1 MQRAT
6 FHQRTSNLKKQGR
19 TRHEPARPGP
29 FQSTSWGRVRKTRPL
44 ILVSSWIVS
53 QKFWAV
59 VDNFDNK
66 QATAAA
72 SNNISVL
79 KVNESLLESSQ
90 FRGTVADFAPPGIS
104 YLLYSTYCAV
114 QCMQAR
120 ASTLPIESVV
130 NSLAPKR
137 ACACLLPPTAAWDE
151 WCSNPRQ
158 SMFGTRS
165 HSRYK

>member
-29 FQSTSWGRVRKTRPL
+29 FQSTSWGRVGKTQPL

-59 VDNFDNK
+59 VDYIENQ

-72 SNNISVL
+72 ASDNISVL

-90 FRGTVADFAPPGIS
+90 FRGTVADFAPPGLIFIIQH
-104 YLLYSTYCAV
+104 LLCSAV
-114 QCMQAR
+114 HAGKG

-137 ACACLLPPTAAWDE
+137 ACVPIATDCCVGRMMFD
-151 WCSNPRQ
+151 RQ